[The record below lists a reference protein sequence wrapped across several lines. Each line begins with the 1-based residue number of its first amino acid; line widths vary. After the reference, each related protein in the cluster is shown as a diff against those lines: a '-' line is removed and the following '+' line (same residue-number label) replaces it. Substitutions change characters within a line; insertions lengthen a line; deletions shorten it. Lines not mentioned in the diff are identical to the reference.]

1 MELNDFKTS
10 VLPLKDKLYRFAR
23 RITNHDGEAEDI
35 VQDVF
40 VKLWNKRY
48 DLKQYNSTEALAM
61 VMTKN
66 LSLDYLKSKRSKAT
80 TMDQARHLMNESDN
94 PETTTEQAD
103 AIQNL
108 QKVLKTLPEQQRMV
122 LHLRDI
128 EQREFDEI
136 AEITHLNLNAVRVN
150 LSRARK
156 TLREKLLKLEYN
168 ESA

>member
-48 DLKQYNSTEALAM
+48 DLKQYSSTEALAM

-66 LSLDYLKSKRSKAT
+66 LSLDYLKSKRSKVA
-80 TMDQARHLMNESDN
+80 TMDQARHLVNETDN
-94 PETTTEQAD
+94 PAARAEQAD

-108 QKVLKTLPEQQRMV
+108 QKVLKTLPEQQRMI

-156 TLREKLLKLEYN
+156 SLREKLLKLEYN